1 MKSRHLKP
9 LGVVT
14 LILASVLGAN
24 GGVGRAQ
31 DQPEQPLVI
40 FACDPAR
47 PVLFQPLAPDSTPDP
62 EAFVSTLELPLA
74 PGQTT
79 SVVYVAVKN
88 TGWSEGAVGLIGS
101 GLSPDETYIAL
112 EVRSNGAGSY
122 ALRQDGRGLAFPL
135 RYVADLDGEGT
146 PGLRL
151 DMLVG
156 QMTLLRL
163 YRVVETGGVSL
174 RATTNVRGSQM
185 VMAQRATYVV
195 NPDAVLGGLVFEVHI
210 AALPIPQPAAV
221 PTPTPTPESEG

>member
-1 MKSRHLKP
+1 MKSRHLKL

-14 LILASVLGAN
+14 LIMAGILGAT

-31 DQPEQPLVI
+31 EQPEQGLVI

-47 PVLFQPLAPDSTPDP
+47 PVLFQALAPDSTPDP
-62 EAFVSTLELPLA
+62 EAFVSTLELLLT

-79 SVVYVAVKN
+79 PVLYVAVEN
-88 TGWSEGAVGLIGS
+88 TGWSEGAVGLIDS
-101 GLSPDETYIAL
+101 GLFPDETYVAL

-122 ALRQDGRGLAFPL
+122 TLRQDGRGLAFPL
-135 RYVADLDGEGT
+135 HYVADLDGEGT
-146 PGLRL
+146 PGFQL

-185 VMAQRATYVV
+185 VMAERATYVV

-221 PTPTPTPESEG
+221 STPTPTPESGG